1 MTSNEAS
8 KTQDSIL
15 AKNKE
20 YSDFIDSF
28 EDNKKNK
35 LKELDNKEELI
46 VALLENISEKI
57 LSKTNLPS
65 KDQYKGLM
73 ADLDH
78 KVKSVIK

>member
-20 YSDFIDSF
+20 YTDFIDNF
-28 EDNKKNK
+28 EDNKKAK

-57 LSKTNLPS
+57 LSKTNMPS

-78 KVKSVIK
+78 KVRI

>member
-1 MTSNEAS
+1 MANTETS

-20 YSDFIDSF
+20 YTDFIDNF

-46 VALLENISEKI
+46 VALLENVSEKI

-65 KDQYKGLM
+65 KDQFKGIM
-73 ADLDH
+73 ADLEH
-78 KVKSVIK
+78 KVYIF

>member
-1 MTSNEAS
+1 MISTETN

-20 YSDFIDSF
+20 YTDFIDSF
-28 EDNKKNK
+28 EDNKKAK

-46 VALLENISEKI
+46 VALLENVSEKI
-57 LSKTNLPS
+57 MSKTNMPS
-65 KDQYKGLM
+65 KDQYKGLI

-78 KVKSVIK
+78 KVFY